1 MNFEFE
7 WFNKE
12 LGANT
17 VTVAEYGLL
26 FNRAATETLGRPKM
40 VLLGFDKNN
49 LVIGIKPIMEDQPE
63 ASSGFVY
70 IERERHGLVRVNS
83 KDFIRSI
90 RQHWPVASLNPAKR
104 YTGVWDEEKS
114 IMYVDL
120 KRSIGDEEEENDE
133 QKTIDTETD

>member
-1 MNFEFE
+1 LNFEFE

-26 FNRAATETLGRPKM
+26 FNRAATETLGRPEM

-49 LVIGIKPIMEDQPE
+49 LVIGIKPITQDHPE

-70 IERERHGLVRVNS
+70 IERERSGQVRINS

-90 RQHWPVASLNPAKR
+90 KQYWSVASLNPAKR
-104 YTGVWDEEKS
+104 YTGVWDETSS
-114 IMYVDL
+114 IMYVDI
-120 KRSIGDEEEENDE
+120 KRSIGDDE
-133 QKTIDTETD
+133 DCGSEYTPSESE